1 MLFCKSRNPGNDL
14 SLRVILFMN
23 FFGYMSIEFLVIL
36 AELLGAG
43 SAKGQSETVIESYQ
57 KHH

>member
-1 MLFCKSRNPGNDL
+1 
-14 SLRVILFMN
+14 MN

-43 SAKGQSETVIESYQ
+43 SAKGQSGTVIESCQ